1 MFVLGARTSVADEGF
16 VSSSS
21 SNGASTNPLGT
32 VIETTASES
41 TVGGP
46 VAEPRSTATG
56 AFDLSYLFV
65 LSLGIAGLIWIRRQS
80 QTL

>member
-1 MFVLGARTSVADEGF
+1 MLGARASIADEHV
-16 VSSSS
+16 VSSASHA
-21 SNGASTNPLGT
+21 GASTISLGAMLDNAT
-32 VIETTASES
+32 SES

-46 VAEPRSTATG
+46 VAELSSTATG
-56 AFDLSYLFV
+56 AFDFSYFFV

>member
-1 MFVLGARTSVADEGF
+1 MLGARASIADEGV
-16 VSSSS
+16 VSPAAQA
-21 SNGASTNPLGT
+21 GASTISLGAMLDNAT
-32 VIETTASES
+32 SES

-46 VAEPRSTATG
+46 VAEPRNTATG
-56 AFDLSYLFV
+56 AFDFSYFFV

>member
-1 MFVLGARTSVADEGF
+1 MLGAHPSIADEGV
-16 VSSSS
+16 VSPASKAA
-21 SNGASTNPLGT
+21 ASTISLGAMLD
-32 VIETTASES
+32 TATSQS

-46 VAEPRSTATG
+46 VAEPSSTATG
-56 AFDLSYLFV
+56 AFDFSYFLV